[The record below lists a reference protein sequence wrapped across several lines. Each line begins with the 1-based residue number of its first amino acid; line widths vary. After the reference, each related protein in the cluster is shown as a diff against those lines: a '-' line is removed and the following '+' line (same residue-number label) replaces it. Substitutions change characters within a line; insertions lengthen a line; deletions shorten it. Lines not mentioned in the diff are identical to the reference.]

1 MKKLLITASC
11 IAASL
16 CFVLTPV
23 LAADMALKAP
33 PPPPAPA
40 SNWTGFYIGGNI
52 GYGWGNANNSIN
64 FAQSA
69 TLTGVAPFWTLG
81 ATDRNAINGVVG
93 GGQIG
98 YNWQVGQYLF
108 GLETD
113 FQGSGQQGSRS
124 LGSALLPGA
133 GLLIVTAVPT
143 TITYTD
149 RLAWLG
155 TARGRVGYANGGWL
169 FYGTGGLAYG
179 EINASGNALPA
190 PSILGPNTPF
200 TWHQS
205 ATKVGWTAGAG
216 VENAFASHWSWKVE
230 YLYVDLG
237 NATANV
243 SGGVGNC
250 LGPGPICNGPLPTPA
265 TGSAT
270 ARFTDNIVRLGVN
283 YRF

>member
-1 MKKLLITASC
+1 VKKLLIAG
-11 IAASL
+11 AALMALIGSPA
-16 CFVLTPV
+16 F
-23 LAADMALKAP
+23 AADMPLKAP
-33 PPPPAPA
+33 PPPPAPV

-52 GYGWGNANNSIN
+52 GYGWGNANSAIN

-69 TLTGVAPFWTLG
+69 TIFNTAPFWTLG
-81 ATDRNAINGVVG
+81 ASDRDPLNGVIG

-98 YNWQVGQYLF
+98 YNWQVGQYVY

-113 FQGSGQQGSRS
+113 FQGSGQQGSRA

-133 GLLIVTAVPT
+133 GILVTAVPT

-155 TARGRVGYANGGWL
+155 TARVRLGYANGSWL

-179 EINASGNALPA
+179 EMKVSGNALPA
-190 PSILGPNTPF
+190 PSFFGPNGPYP
-200 TWHQS
+200 WQQS

-216 VENAFASHWSWKVE
+216 VENAFASHWSWKIE

-237 NATANV
+237 NATTNV

-250 LGPGPICNGPLPTPA
+250 LGIGPLCNGFLPFPA
-265 TGSAT
+265 TGSVT
-270 ARFTDNIVRLGVN
+270 TRLTDNIVRLGVN